1 MMSLKTWKLDFD
13 VSLKHS
19 NQQNI
24 PALYMFSGQS
34 KLRKAYSIF
43 QKIGSHNPG
52 PHLKA
57 VHYFMYFV
65 HFLLWWYDW
74 KSS

>member
-1 MMSLKTWKLDFD
+1 MMSLKTRKLDFD

-34 KLRKAYSIF
+34 KLRKAYF
-43 QKIGSHNPG
+43 HDLDKNHKGRRF
-52 PHLKA
+52 A
-57 VHYFMYFV
+57 VGRFK
-65 HFLLWWYDW
+65 
-74 KSS
+74 KS